1 MLRKIRQTLAVL
13 FFTAITLL
21 FLDFTGT
28 VHWWLGWTTKIQF
41 LASGAGSECRGDSPA
56 CGIDVPLW
64 AHLLL
69 CYLSVGGNAGHCVSD
84 KRNAKEKEIP
94 FLLFTRKESV
104 ALWCAR
110 SVRPCNSRGNRLI
123 SRLTVTIQLIRTH
136 RAEPFCPN
144 LPRGEQRTGLSGG
157 TCG

>member
-28 VHWWLGWTTKIQF
+28 VHWWLGWTAKIQF
-41 LASGAGSECRGDSPA
+41 LPA
-56 CGIDVPLW
+56 VLALNVGVILLLVVLTF
-64 AHLLL
+64 LLL

-84 KRNAKEKEIP
+84 KRNAKEKKIP